1 MRKAVCSVPELVNVI
16 LPMHRT
22 RVSSEVVVT
31 SSFSSGVGSGD
42 WAIAELRSSC
52 EPNAIPEASCVR
64 LGANIKPSQVDIF
77 QVTLAEQ
84 QYDMLGAKVKPDYI
98 LTRRSP
104 RLKQPEHYPG

>member
-1 MRKAVCSVPELVNVI
+1 
-16 LPMHRT
+16 
-22 RVSSEVVVT
+22 
-31 SSFSSGVGSGD
+31 
-42 WAIAELRSSC
+42 
-52 EPNAIPEASCVR
+52 
-64 LGANIKPSQVDIF
+64 LGAEIKPSQVDIF